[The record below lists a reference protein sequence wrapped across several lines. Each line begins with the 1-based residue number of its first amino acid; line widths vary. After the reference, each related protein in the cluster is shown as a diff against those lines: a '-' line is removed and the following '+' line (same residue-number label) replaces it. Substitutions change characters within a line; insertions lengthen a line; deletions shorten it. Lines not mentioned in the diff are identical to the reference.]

1 MVISDIKTI
10 SGSVALP
17 VTNATYYT
25 DLLDSQYQSSIL
37 YLEFFSDAALTILA
51 APTSGIIRS
60 WGTPTGNLWLVP
72 GDYGMMRAND
82 FTFPDASYDP
92 PVFNGFLRKVKI
104 KFEDVVGAAYCR
116 AFLVQK

>member
-37 YLEFFSDAALTILA
+37 YSSQMQYWQPQHRGLFVVG
-51 APTSGIIRS
+51 AP
-60 WGTPTGNLWLVP
+60 LLVIC

-92 PVFNGFLRKVKI
+92 PVFNGKVKI
-104 KFEDVVGAAYCR
+104 KFEDGSLLPC
-116 AFLVQK
+116 FLGTEVEALLLL